1 MRTIL
6 GSGPR
11 VPRFTL
17 LYPRAT
23 HGCALRCAGGVVT
36 RRIAHNNT
44 WKEKQMNTRSL
55 VCATTAALLALASVG
70 ASAQAAS
77 VPGTRT
83 PRIDQ
88 RQANQERRID
98 QGVASGELT
107 RRETRRVERQQN
119 AIDKAENKAT
129 ADGSVSAQE
138 RRRLT
143 KAQNHASRSIA
154 RQKHD
159 AQERPAAAKP

>member
-1 MRTIL
+1 
-6 GSGPR
+6 
-11 VPRFTL
+11 
-17 LYPRAT
+17 
-23 HGCALRCAGGVVT
+23 
-36 RRIAHNNT
+36 
-44 WKEKQMNTRSL
+44 MNTRSL
-55 VCATTAALLALASVG
+55 FCAAIAALLALGSVG
-70 ASAQAAS
+70 ARAQAAS
-77 VPGTRT
+77 APGTHT

-98 QGVASGELT
+98 QGIASGELT
-107 RRETRRVERQQN
+107 RREARRVERQQN
-119 AIDKAENKAT
+119 AIDKAENKAK

-138 RRRLT
+138 RRRLA